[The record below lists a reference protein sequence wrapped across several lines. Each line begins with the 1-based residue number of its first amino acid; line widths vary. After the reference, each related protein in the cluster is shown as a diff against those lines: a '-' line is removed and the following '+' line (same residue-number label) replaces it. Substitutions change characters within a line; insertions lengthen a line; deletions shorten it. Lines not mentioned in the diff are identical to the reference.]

1 MTLIKLYNKIFL
13 VIILLMVFS
22 LTSMLTFAQ
31 SKENISQISLK
42 ISSLANLSSEDKSD
56 LQENI
61 LKMIYF
67 FGLDA

>member
-1 MTLIKLYNKIFL
+1 
-13 VIILLMVFS
+13 
-22 LTSMLTFAQ
+22 MLTFAQ